1 MKNLNLVLMAA
12 LLALHS
18 SASPGMAAPHQL
30 TSPTKLAPVD
40 LRSAGSFVIL
50 SKTGITDVPASAI
63 VGDIGTSPITGAA
76 ILVPCTEVV
85 GTIYSVDA
93 AGPACEVT
101 DPTLLGLAVGDMM
114 LAYADAASRAPTRP
128 TELGAGNI
136 SGLTL
141 APGVWTWSSDVVI
154 NSDVTLKGGPNDVWI
169 LQIAGN
175 LDIASGGDIASG
187 IKVILVGGAR
197 AANVFW
203 QVAGIT
209 TLGTYSTF
217 NGTIFDETLIAL
229 QTGAVLSGRALAQ
242 TAVTLQQNAII
253 APDETKTQ
261 CEAFLKAEKTVFDDG
276 QKAEK
281 LAFTV
286 AQAADKLAFDAGQK
300 AEKLNWQIANP
311 HPTSALKNTFDAA
324 QEAAKRVFTAA
335 QAAAKLA
342 FTADQKADKLA
353 FTLQQ
358 TIDKAQCNTLL

>member
-1 MKNLNLVLMAA
+1 MSNTSKTSKSLVLMAA
-12 LLALHS
+12 LLALLS
-18 SASPGMAAPHQL
+18 SASPGMAA
-30 TSPTKLAPVD
+30 TAPVD
-40 LRSAGSFVIL
+40 LGSAGNFAIL
-50 SKTGITDVPASAI
+50 STSGITDVSASAI

-217 NGTIFDETLIAL
+217 NGTILDETLIAL
-229 QTGAVLSGRALAQ
+229 QTGAELSGRALAQ
-242 TAVTLQQNAII
+242 TAVTLEMNAIT
-253 APDETKTQ
+253 APEETKTQ
-261 CEAFLKAEKTVFDDG
+261 CEAFLKAEKTVFDAG

-281 LAFTV
+281 LTFTV

-300 AEKLNWQIANP
+300 AEKLTWQIANP
-311 HPTSALKNTFDAA
+311 HPTSVQKNTFDAH
-324 QEAAKRVFTAA
+324 
-335 QAAAKLA
+335 
-342 FTADQKADKLA
+342 QKADKLA
-353 FTLQQ
+353 FTVTQAADKLAFTVAQAADKLAFAAEQKIDMQECSTLQ
-358 TIDKAQCNTLL
+358 